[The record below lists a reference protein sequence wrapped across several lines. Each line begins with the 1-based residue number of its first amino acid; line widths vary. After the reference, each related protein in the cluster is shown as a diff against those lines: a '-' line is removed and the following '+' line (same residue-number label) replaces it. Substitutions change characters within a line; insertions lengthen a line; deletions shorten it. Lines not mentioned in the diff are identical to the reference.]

1 MANENV
7 KIILTAVNKTGRQLA
22 SVTRG
27 LGRVGL
33 QITKV
38 TAAFGALS
46 VAAGVTIVRS
56 NLKAIDSLGKTAA
69 KIGVATEALGAMRF
83 AGELT
88 GVSVETMDMA
98 LQRYI
103 RRTAEAARGTGE
115 AVGALKELGLDAEKL
130 VKLGLNDQMDLLA
143 ESFENV
149 ENPADR
155 VRLAMKLFDSEGV
168 SLVGTLQKGSG
179 ALDEMR
185 KEADALGILFD
196 SLDVKKVE
204 QANDELLKVSKLFEG
219 AFAQAT
225 IELAPFIAEIANQ
238 LRQAALDAG
247 GFDDVAVK
255 FITNLLNGLGEVLNA
270 YREWRIWIAKIKL
283 WWAESIEWQAN
294 LLDSF
299 LIKKFSDLWDA
310 YKAFVEYWGG
320 TAPPNPIKTKIQ
332 EIRDEIAAATADLE
346 RLQTSPT
353 PDTAMKAMWDSI
365 LVGAR
370 KRVEVLEDELKAKK
384 DNEDEDEEQAKKRKY
399 HETIWTDMAKK
410 RAAFEESSR
419 GEQAM
424 QISQHM
430 STLFAKN
437 KKMQIANALM
447 QTYSGATKAFSQYGG
462 GPVGFAMAAAVVAA
476 GLAQV
481 QNIKAQSF
489 EGGGFT
495 GHGSRSGGL
504 DGRGG
509 FLGML
514 HPNESVI
521 DHTRGGSGGVTVVNN
536 IDATN
541 ADPGAELRIRQA
553 MAETSQ
559 ATIASIQNLM
569 RRRRFT

>member
-7 KIILTAVNKTGRQLA
+7 KIILTAVNKPGRQLA
-22 SVTRG
+22 RVTRG

-33 QITKV
+33 KV
-38 TAAFGALS
+38 AKVSAAFSALG

-56 NLKAIDSLGKTAA
+56 NLKAIDSLGKTAE
-69 KIGVATEALGAMRF
+69 KIGVTTEALGAMRY

-88 GVSVETMDMA
+88 GVAIQTMDMG
-98 LQRYI
+98 LQRFV
-103 RRTAEAARGTGE
+103 RRTAEASRGTGE
-115 AVGALKELGLDAEKL
+115 ALNALRELRLDATKL
-130 VKLGLNDQMDLLA
+130 VTMDLSAQMGLVA
-143 ESFENV
+143 EAFSNV
-149 ENPADR
+149 KTEADK
-155 VRLAMKLFDSEGV
+155 VRLAQKLFDSEGV
-168 SLVGTLQKGSG
+168 ALVGTLKQGSA
-179 ALDEMR
+179 ALDDMR
-185 KEADALGILFD
+185 KEAEDLGII
-196 SLDVKKVE
+196 LDGVSVAKVE
-204 QANDELLKVSKLFEG
+204 QANDELLKVSKLMEG
-219 AFAQAT
+219 AFKQAT
-225 IELAPFIAEIANQ
+225 VELAPFIAEIADQ

-247 GFDDVAVK
+247 GFDDVAKKLVGNV
-255 FITNLLNGLGEVLNA
+255 ITGIGNVLDA
-270 YREWRIWIAKIKL
+270 FREWEIWIAKL
-283 WWAESIEWQAN
+283 RLSWAEATQYQAKLMDTF
-294 LLDSF
+294 LL
-299 LIKKFSDLWDA
+299 KKFSDLWDA

-320 TAPPNPIKTKIQ
+320 SAPDNPIKTKI
-332 EIRDEIAAATADLE
+332 EEMKAEIAAARAELVALE
-346 RLQTSPT
+346 EAGLPSTKMTS
-353 PDTAMKAMWDSI
+353 AWDSI
-365 LVGAR
+365 LVGVR
-370 KRVEVLEDELKAKK
+370 KRVEALEEEEKA
-384 DNEDEDEEQAKKRKY
+384 EAEVGETETQVAQRRKY
-399 HETIWTDMAKK
+399 HATIWQDMEKK
-410 RAAFEESSR
+410 RTAFEESSR

-481 QNIKAQSF
+481 QQIKAQSF

-495 GHGSRSGGL
+495 GRGSRSGGL